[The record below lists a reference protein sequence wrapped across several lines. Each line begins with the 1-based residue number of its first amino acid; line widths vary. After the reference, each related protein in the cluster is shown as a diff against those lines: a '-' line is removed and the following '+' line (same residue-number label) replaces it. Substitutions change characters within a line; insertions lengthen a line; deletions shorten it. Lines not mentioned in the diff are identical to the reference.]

1 LEQDLI
7 LVLVCGECKFIDM
20 KYSDINIGDHQELSH
35 TITKEDIEKFVDL
48 TGDDNKLHVDEEFA
62 GKTYFK
68 RPVVHG
74 MLGASFIS
82 TIIGTK
88 LPGDGALWFSQTL
101 DFLLPVRVG
110 DKLNVVAQVIGKN
123 DKEQYIELK
132 TEIFNQNRQVV
143 TKGISKVK
151 IIDQDEAVSNEEVK
165 EENARVKTAL
175 IIGATGGIGSEVC
188 RQLASDG
195 FNVII
200 HYHRNHKL
208 AMALKHGVD
217 KLNRKALVIKADIS
231 NDDDIKPMIEKSLR
245 FSNTI
250 DVIVNCAAT
259 TIPNIKV
266 TDLVW
271 KDFLNQIE
279 LNIKSTFAIIKEV
292 LPYMIERGYGKIINI
307 GSYSADKPNSEWA
320 HYITAKSALEGLT
333 KALAFELAPKGI
345 FVNMVTPSL
354 INTELTADIP
364 EKFKLLSAAQTP
376 LRRLANVTDVA
387 GAISFFASDKSNF
400 ITGQNIRING
410 GQVML

>member
-1 LEQDLI
+1 
-7 LVLVCGECKFIDM
+7 M
-20 KYSDINIGDHQELSH
+20 KYIDIKIGDYQELSH

-48 TGDDNKLHVDEEFA
+48 TGDDNRLHVDDEYA
-62 GKTYFK
+62 SNTHFK

-110 DKLNVVAQVIGKN
+110 DKLKVVAEVISKN
-123 DKEQYIELK
+123 DKEQFIELR
-132 TEIFNQNRQVV
+132 TDIYNQNRQIV

-151 IIDQDEAVSNEEVK
+151 IIDQQETQLDEAIKK
-165 EENARVKTAL
+165 EEDRVKTAL
-175 IIGATGGIGSEVC
+175 IIGATGGIGREVC
-188 RQLASDG
+188 KQLARDG
-195 FNVII
+195 FNIII
-200 HYHRNHKL
+200 HYNRNHNL
-208 AMALKHGVD
+208 AKALKTDVE
-217 KLNRKALVIKADIS
+217 KLNQKALIFKADIS
-231 NDDDIKPMIEKSLR
+231 KDEDIKAMIEKSIR

-250 DVIVNCAAT
+250 DVIVNCAAAS
-259 TIPNIKV
+259 IPNIKAV
-266 TDLVW
+266 DLIW
-271 KDFLNQIE
+271 NDFLTQIE
-279 LNIKSTFAIIKEV
+279 LNIKSTFSIIKEV
-292 LPYMIERGYGKIINI
+292 LPYMIEKRYGKIVNI
-307 GSYSADKPNSEWA
+307 GSYSADKPNGEWA
-320 HYITAKSALEGLT
+320 HYITAKAALEGLS

-364 EKFKLLSAAQTP
+364 EKFKLLTAAQTP
-376 LRRLANVTDVA
+376 LRRLAYVSDVA
-387 GAISFFASDKSNF
+387 GAISFLASDKSNF